1 MAKIKNKKK
10 AKKLHVTYNQKKFL
24 APESIR
30 SMAAVH
36 AKILSDGTAILRVSD
51 CNTSVRIWNDFN
63 SKEGKLEMIEKL
75 DVLIEQLFEFKKE
88 VISRCHK
95 NIFTPTEIQE
105 VEYE

>member
-10 AKKLHVTYNQKKFL
+10 SKTLHVTYNQKKFL

-63 SKEGKLEMIEKL
+63 NKEEIKEMLLKVESLRDALYDFQEEIK
-75 DVLIEQLFEFKKE
+75 
-88 VISRCHK
+88 SRL
-95 NIFTPTEIQE
+95 
-105 VEYE
+105 

>member
-1 MAKIKNKKK
+1 MKKPKNKKK
-10 AKKLHVTYNQKKFL
+10 SKTLHVTYNQKEFL

-63 SKEGKLEMIEKL
+63 NKEEIKEMLLKVESLRDALYDFQEEIK
-75 DVLIEQLFEFKKE
+75 
-88 VISRCHK
+88 SRL
-95 NIFTPTEIQE
+95 
-105 VEYE
+105 